1 MAATHSEGEQFC
13 ATVMMRRKRKRSSED
28 QVEDDRYELAD
39 SNSNTDVTG
48 ECESSGGG
56 KWQRMDPLCCRT
68 TSTQLDEILASTE
81 EQHQENRQN
90 HREILA
96 AQTQTRN
103 IQRELC
109 DIQRRAVDI
118 QQRAVDIQ
126 EHTSMALMDIL
137 YQSLLSPTV

>member
-28 QVEDDRYELAD
+28 QVEDDRYELVD

-56 KWQRMDPLCCRT
+56 KRQQMDPLCHRT
-68 TSTQLDEILASTE
+68 TSTQLDEILTSTE
-81 EQHQENRQN
+81 EQCQENHQN

-96 AQTQTRN
+96 AQTQTCD
-103 IQRELC
+103 IQHELC
-109 DIQRRAVDI
+109 DIQQHAI
-118 QQRAVDIQ
+118 DIQ
-126 EHTSMALMDIL
+126 EHTSVALLDIL